1 MIDMPIILDAA
12 QSTGEKLR
20 QLRIQHNLTMEQFGA
35 IFSPPISRSVVANWE
50 ANRNFPNTE
59 RLITISNHFDIST
72 DYLLKNEIDKEI
84 DQNNAGNDK
93 NINILPLSKEE
104 NTYLVSL
111 LNSNNRYDSF
121 YLKTMNNQIWHI
133 L

>member
-1 MIDMPIILDAA
+1 MPIILDAA